1 MTDGYSVAS
10 FADMELPAGPES
22 PRWAGIRTYFGI
34 QSFGVNAWTSREAGQ
49 TVINEH
55 DEVGGSAAGHEELY
69 VVMSGKATFTV
80 DDNTVDAPAGTIVF
94 VRDPAAKRK
103 AVADEEDTTILAF
116 GAKAGEA
123 FTPSNWERSAPAFGY
138 FATKEYDKAMEVL
151 SETLAEYPDDATL
164 LFNLACA
171 ESMAGR
177 TTEAIEHLRSSVER
191 EERFRELAR
200 TDTDFDPIRGEPGFA
215 EIVSSAG

>member
-22 PRWAGIRTYFGI
+22 PRWAGIRSHFGI

-55 DEVGGSAAGHEELY
+55 DEVDGGAGGHEELY

-80 DDNTVDAPAGTIVF
+80 DDETVEAPAGTLVF
-94 VRDPAAKRK
+94 VRDPTAKRK
-103 AVADEEDTTILAF
+103 AVADEEDTTILAL

-138 FATKEYDKAMEVL
+138 FATKEYDKAREVL
-151 SETLAEYPDDATL
+151 AEALKEYPHDAAVL
-164 LFNLACA
+164 YNLACA
-171 ESMAGR
+171 ESMAGM
-177 TTEAIEHLRSSVER
+177 TADALDHLRRSAEQG
-191 EERFRELAR
+191 ERFKQLAR
-200 TDTDFDPIRGEPGFA
+200 TDTDLDPIRAEPEFQQ
-215 EIVSSAG
+215 ILD

>member
-1 MTDGYSVAS
+1 MTDNYSVAS
-10 FADMELPAGPES
+10 LADMEGQTGPEAA
-22 PRWAGIRTYFGI
+22 RWAIIRSHFGI
-34 QSFGVNAWTSREAGQ
+34 ESFGVNAWTSRAAGQ

-55 DEVGGSAAGHEELY
+55 DEAENGHEELY

-80 DDNTVDAPAGTIVF
+80 DDETVEAPAGTIVF
-94 VRDPAAKRK
+94 VRDPATKRT
-103 AVADEEDTTILAF
+103 AVADEKDTTVLAL

-123 FTPSNWERSAPAFGY
+123 FTPSNWERSAPAFAY

-151 SETLAEYPDDATL
+151 AETLKEYPDDATL
-164 LFNLACA
+164 IYNLACA

-177 TTEAIEHLRSSVER
+177 TADALEHLRQAAER

-200 TDTDFDPIRGEPGFA
+200 TDTDFDPIRGEA
-215 EIVSSAG
+215 EFQRIVG